1 MCKTDLNM
9 EYKGEESVEDK
20 LGRVTRYMEHIRD
33 IGTTSKKEELNLIK
47 RRIVQIVSEL
57 EDIKEDLVNLV
68 RDQLSPR
75 QLTVLLEP
83 SSEDDVDPA
92 DTDPSIQFFGVE
104 WNSVFARCF
113 SLGFNI
119 RIFRQRQRDGFVDVT
134 GLACLLS
141 DLSWVRRQ
149 MELHSVAF
157 TSGAMSASNIAR
169 QLQLQL
175 AVSQAGEEKRM
186 RSGVVRY
193 GRKHKTE
200 NLTRQIRQCEE
211 ARRNSVCLESTTTTS
226 TPRKK
231 SSFLG
236 NVSSLLSYVK
246 KN

>member
-1 MCKTDLNM
+1 MCKTDLNT
-9 EYKGEESVEDK
+9 EYKEEETVEEK
-20 LGRVTRYMEHIRD
+20 IGRVTRYMEHIRD
-33 IGTTSKKEELNLIK
+33 IGTTSKQEELNLLK
-47 RRIVQIVSEL
+47 RRILQIVSEL
-57 EDIKEDLVNLV
+57 EDIKDDLVNLV

-75 QLTVLLEP
+75 QLTVLLETNTEAEVNP
-83 SSEDDVDPA
+83 V

-113 SLGFNI
+113 SLGLNI

-141 DLSWVRRQ
+141 DLCWVRRQ

-175 AVSQAGEEKRM
+175 AVSQAAEEKGRK
-186 RSGVVRY
+186 VRY

-200 NLTRQIRQCEE
+200 NLQSQISRCEE
-211 ARRNSVCLESTTTTS
+211 DRRNSVCLESTR
-226 TPRKK
+226 RKK

-236 NVSSLLSYVK
+236 NVSTLLSYVK

>member
-1 MCKTDLNM
+1 MGA
-9 EYKGEESVEDK
+9 YKVEESVEDK
-20 LGRVTRYMEHIRD
+20 LARATRYMEHIRD
-33 IGTTSKKEELNLIK
+33 IGSTSKKEELNLIK

-68 RDQLSPR
+68 RDQLSSR

-83 SSEDDVDPA
+83 NSEDEADPV

-169 QLQLQL
+169 QFQLQL
-175 AVSQAGEEKRM
+175 AVTQAGEEKR
-186 RSGVVRY
+186 RRGGQQVRY
-193 GRKHKTE
+193 SRKHKTE
-200 NLTRQIRQCEE
+200 NLSSQITQCQED
-211 ARRNSVCLESTTTTS
+211 RRNSVCLEI

-231 SSFLG
+231 TSFLG
-236 NVSSLLSYVK
+236 NVSTLLSYVK

>member
-1 MCKTDLNM
+1 MGDIRDKMCKTDLNTD
-9 EYKGEESVEDK
+9 Y
-20 LGRVTRYMEHIRD
+20 
-33 IGTTSKKEELNLIK
+33 KEEEAVEEIK
-47 RRIVQIVSEL
+47 
-57 EDIKEDLVNLV
+57 DDLVNLV

-75 QLTVLLEP
+75 QLTVLLETNTEAEVNP
-83 SSEDDVDPA
+83 V

-141 DLSWVRRQ
+141 DLCWVRRQ

-231 SSFLG
+231 
-236 NVSSLLSYVK
+236 
-246 KN
+246 